1 MQTPVCHAT
10 IYPILLC
17 AHAAILKVVRW
28 TTTCAWPQGG
38 CCRIRYGPKTSR
50 NSAGGGQPPQ
60 RSPDRGRRRARVRCA
75 GDRPADDQKVGTGGE
90 RLFRR
95 RDSRLKRRSEE
106 HTSELQSHLNL
117 VCRLLLEKK
126 KSQIPYDSTDA
137 EW

>member
-90 RLFRR
+90 RLLRR
-95 RDSRLKRRSEE
+95 REPRLILGLRAGRANPGRDQGYLRPDLGQGVG
-106 HTSELQSHLNL
+106 TLT
-117 VCRLLLEKK
+117 RG
-126 KSQIPYDSTDA
+126 
-137 EW
+137 